1 MTQPLVGAIV
11 DRVLAVA
18 QNVLRDW
25 VRVEVWL
32 PPELAQQVREMEAH
46 ARAKVAEHSQ

>member
-1 MTQPLVGAIV
+1 MTQPRVGAIV
-11 DRVLAVA
+11 DRVLALA

-25 VRVEVWL
+25 VHVEAWL
-32 PPELAQQVREMEAH
+32 PPELAQPVREMEAG